1 MEGASAVRLV
11 TAAVYIRPTHS
22 PMNARSS
29 AAAFL
34 GLFVAPVLAQ
44 LPPELGW
51 QKCLGGTAD
60 DKAFAIHASADGGY
74 VAAGNSLSYNGD
86 VTGNHGGGDI
96 WLVKVDDAGAL
107 SWQNTL
113 GGSGQDEC
121 WDVMQN
127 SDGDILIAGRTLS
140 SNADV
145 SNNHGLGDM
154 WVVKLDPL
162 GTIIWENALGG
173 PLHEGA
179 RSIQQTNDGGY
190 IVGGWSASTI
200 GPGSDVTFNH
210 GLNDVWVVKLDA
222 LGELEWERSLGG
234 SQYDDAFDVKQT
246 ADGGYIVA
254 GLTKSNDGD
263 ASGHHGD
270 YDFWVVK
277 LDATGTLVWQ
287 NTLGGTGAEIAE
299 SIIQAS
305 DGGYMVVGTTTSN
318 DGDVS
323 GNHGQEDYWVVQL
336 DALGEL
342 VWQKTLG
349 GSGRELYCTT
359 VQETSP
365 GVFVVSGASNS
376 NDGDVISG
384 SGTTDVWLVQ
394 ISGSGSIVWETS
406 FGGSSGDVCNDAQ
419 MTDDGGLILAGQTY
433 SNDGDVSG
441 NHGAYDYWVLKLDGL
456 STSVEEFDQSAF
468 RVWPNPARE
477 TVQLSIPPDLIG
489 ARLVITDA
497 QGRVLQRA
505 RATRAQR
512 TSFTIDTPGVYFVS
526 LLTDSGHAVQR
537 VVVE

>member
-1 MEGASAVRLV
+1 MHC
-11 TAAVYIRPTHS
+11 TTH
-22 PMNARSS
+22 MKARNSTTF
-29 AAAFL
+29 FL
-34 GLFVAPVLAQ
+34 ALFIVPLLAQ
-44 LPPELGW
+44 VPPDLGW
-51 QKCLGGTAD
+51 QKCLGGTMD

-107 SWQNTL
+107 SWQRSL
-113 GGSGQDEC
+113 GGSGQEDGM
-121 WDVMQN
+121 DVMLN
-127 SDGDILIAGRTLS
+127 SDGDILVAGRTYS

-145 SNNHGLGDM
+145 SDNNGLGDM

-190 IVGGWSASTI
+190 IVCGWSASTL

-222 LGELEWERSLGG
+222 SGELEWQRSLGG

-277 LDATGTLVWQ
+277 LDATGTPVWQ

-299 SIIQAS
+299 SIIQTS
-305 DGGYMVVGTTTSN
+305 DGGYMVVGSTTSN

-323 GNHGQEDYWVVQL
+323 GNQGQEDYWVVQL

-349 GSGRELYCTT
+349 GTGRELYCTT

-376 NDGDVISG
+376 TDGDVSAG
-384 SGTTDVWLVQ
+384 NGNYDVWLVQ
-394 ISGSGSIVWETS
+394 VTGSGSIVWETS
-406 FGGSSGDVCNDAQ
+406 FGGSSSEACNDAQ
-419 MTDDGGLILAGQTY
+419 MTDDGGFILAGQTY

-456 STSVEEFDQSAF
+456 STDLPEDGRSSFS
-468 RVWPNPARE
+468 VWPNPTSGELR
-477 TVQLSIPPDLIG
+477 LLIPSDLIG
-489 ARLVITDA
+489 AQLVITDA
-497 QGRVLQRA
+497 LGREVLRDRTHSSTQELDLDQAQGKYWITLTNEGGTYSQRLIV
-505 RATRAQR
+505 R
-512 TSFTIDTPGVYFVS
+512 
-526 LLTDSGHAVQR
+526 
-537 VVVE
+537 